1 MSPKKIN
8 LLQLL
13 LITTLL
19 SITYNCFSQ
28 KQALYFQIS
37 DSKNQPI
44 PFASAQIKKVFR
56 GALANEKG
64 LLKID
69 LRQLSEASLI
79 FSAAGYASKELLW
92 NNSMPKDSI
101 YLIQLA
107 ETSTDLKEII
117 VLSSP
122 GVKGADLLPEI
133 EGTRLNT
140 AKKVEQIMVSKV
152 DANLANQSFRQVF
165 SRTPGLHIV
174 ESDPSG
180 LNSSISIRGLST
192 NRSWDLNNRQNGYDM
207 TPDPMGYNEAYYTPA
222 LEWVEK
228 IQLIR
233 GAAALQYGPQVGG
246 LLNYQL
252 ESPEFNR
259 PLGLQVRQ
267 TLGSWNLASSLIK
280 VKAGNERLAFI
291 ASHQFRK
298 GDGFRPNS
306 EFDSHQSYAKIN
318 WKMAPRSILSFELT
332 YAKALAKQAGGLT
345 EQQFL
350 LDPYFSNRSR
360 NYFASNWLLPVLKFQ
375 KIWNPNI
382 QLEAQL
388 YSILSGR
395 TQLGFTR
402 NNDVADAKNKE
413 GLFANRQLD
422 VDQYRS
428 YGTEIRLGIHS
439 QIKSIKQFT
448 SVGIRAFQ
456 GNMFRQQQGV
466 GSAGENYD
474 ANLAGSS
481 QFPRELNF
489 VNENVAA
496 FIENGL
502 DITSKWKI
510 TLGARWEYILS
521 KGDGR
526 LALINGIPSPWA
538 SADRTR
544 NFLLG
549 GIGTS
554 YKPMQGLEFFS
565 NLSQSFR
572 PVSFSDL
579 LPSATTDVI
588 DPNLKDAQS
597 LNFDLGVR
605 GKISNFMRYDI
616 SYFHLDFTDRIG
628 SISQKNTLGQTYLF
642 RTNLG
647 KSTSEGWEIYTE
659 IDPVTAWW
667 GRSRYG
673 YISIFSSIGITNA
686 FYQDFALA
694 NGTNLRGKR
703 VETAPQQI
711 ARLGFNYSLKSLSF
725 TYQWSYTSSTYSDAQ
740 NTEIPNSAGT
750 IGLIPAYTI
759 QDVSFTY
766 KATKHWQI
774 KGSVNN
780 LMNEK
785 YFTRRGTGSFPGI
798 GILPGETR
806 NYSIG
811 LMYTL

>member
-8 LLQLL
+8 TLQLL
-13 LITTLL
+13 LITILL

-37 DSKNQPI
+37 DSKNQAI

-413 GLFANRQLD
+413 GFFANRQLD

-448 SVGIRAFQ
+448 SVGVRAFQ

-554 YKPMQGLEFFS
+554 YKPMQGIEFFS

-694 NGTNLRGKR
+694 NGANLRGKR

-725 TYQWSYTSSTYSDAQ
+725 TYQWSYTSSAFSDAQ

>member
-1 MSPKKIN
+1 MSPKKIQ
-8 LLQLL
+8 LLQSL
-13 LITTLL
+13 LITILL

-28 KQALYFQIS
+28 KQSLYFQIS

-413 GLFANRQLD
+413 GFFANRQLD

-474 ANLAGSS
+474 ANLAGAS

-554 YKPMQGLEFFS
+554 YKPMQGIEFFS

-597 LNFDLGVR
+597 LSFDLGVR

-694 NGTNLRGKR
+694 NGANLRGKR

>member
-1 MSPKKIN
+1 
-8 LLQLL
+8 
-13 LITTLL
+13 
-19 SITYNCFSQ
+19 
-28 KQALYFQIS
+28 
-37 DSKNQPI
+37 
-44 PFASAQIKKVFR
+44 
-56 GALANEKG
+56 
-64 LLKID
+64 
-69 LRQLSEASLI
+69 
-79 FSAAGYASKELLW
+79 
-92 NNSMPKDSI
+92 
-101 YLIQLA
+101 
-107 ETSTDLKEII
+107 
-117 VLSSP
+117 
-122 GVKGADLLPEI
+122 
-133 EGTRLNT
+133 
-140 AKKVEQIMVSKV
+140 
-152 DANLANQSFRQVF
+152 
-165 SRTPGLHIV
+165 
-174 ESDPSG
+174 
-180 LNSSISIRGLST
+180 
-192 NRSWDLNNRQNGYDM
+192 
-207 TPDPMGYNEAYYTPA
+207 
-222 LEWVEK
+222 
-228 IQLIR
+228 
-233 GAAALQYGPQVGG
+233 
-246 LLNYQL
+246 
-252 ESPEFNR
+252 
-259 PLGLQVRQ
+259 
-267 TLGSWNLASSLIK
+267 
-280 VKAGNERLAFI
+280 
-291 ASHQFRK
+291 
-298 GDGFRPNS
+298 
-306 EFDSHQSYAKIN
+306 
-318 WKMAPRSILSFELT
+318 
-332 YAKALAKQAGGLT
+332 
-345 EQQFL
+345 
-350 LDPYFSNRSR
+350 
-360 NYFASNWLLPVLKFQ
+360 
-375 KIWNPNI
+375 
-382 QLEAQL
+382 
-388 YSILSGR
+388 
-395 TQLGFTR
+395 
-402 NNDVADAKNKE
+402 
-413 GLFANRQLD
+413 
-422 VDQYRS
+422 
-428 YGTEIRLGIHS
+428 
-439 QIKSIKQFT
+439 
-448 SVGIRAFQ
+448 
-456 GNMFRQQQGV
+456 
-466 GSAGENYD
+466 
-474 ANLAGSS
+474 
-481 QFPRELNF
+481 LNF

-554 YKPMQGLEFFS
+554 YKPMQGIEFFS

-628 SISQKNTLGQTYLF
+628 SISQKNTSGQTYLF

-694 NGTNLRGKR
+694 NGANLRGKR

-740 NTEIPNSAGT
+740 NTEVPNASGT

>member
-1 MSPKKIN
+1 M
-8 LLQLL
+8 
-13 LITTLL
+13 
-19 SITYNCFSQ
+19 TYNCFSQ
-28 KQALYFQIS
+28 KKALYFQIS
-37 DSKNQPI
+37 DSKNQAI

-92 NNSMPKDSI
+92 NHSIPKDSI

-107 ETSTDLKEII
+107 ETSTDLQEII

-207 TPDPMGYNEAYYTPA
+207 TPDPLGYNEAYYTPA

-360 NYFASNWLLPVLKFQ
+360 NHFASNWLLPVLKFQ

-395 TQLGFTR
+395 TQLGFTK

-413 GLFANRQLD
+413 GFFANRQLD

-526 LALINGIPSPWA
+526 LALNNGIPSPWA
-538 SADRTR
+538 STDRTR

-554 YKPMQGLEFFS
+554 FKPIQGVEFFS

-628 SISQKNTLGQTYLF
+628 SISQKNALGQSYLF
-642 RTNLG
+642 KTNLG

-725 TYQWSYTSSTYSDAQ
+725 TYQWSYAASAYSDAQ

>member
-8 LLQLL
+8 TLQLL
-13 LITTLL
+13 LITILL

-37 DSKNQPI
+37 DSKNQAI

-291 ASHQFRK
+291 ASHQFRR

-413 GLFANRQLD
+413 GFFANRQLD

-448 SVGIRAFQ
+448 SVGVRAFQ

-554 YKPMQGLEFFS
+554 YKPMQGIEFFS

-694 NGTNLRGKR
+694 NGANLRGKR

-725 TYQWSYTSSTYSDAQ
+725 TYQWSYTSSAFSDAQ

>member
-1 MSPKKIN
+1 MPSKKIQ
-8 LLQLL
+8 LLQSL
-13 LITTLL
+13 LITIFL

-28 KQALYFQIS
+28 KQSLYFQIS

-69 LRQLSEASLI
+69 LRQLTEASLI
-79 FSAAGYASKELLW
+79 FSAAGYASKELVW
-92 NNSMPKDSI
+92 NKSMPKDSI
-101 YLIQLA
+101 YLIQLT
-107 ETSTDLKEII
+107 ETSTDLKEIV

-140 AKKVEQIMVSKV
+140 AKKVEQIMVNKV

-259 PLGLQVRQ
+259 ALGLQVRQ

-280 VKAGNERLAFI
+280 VKVGNERLAFI

-306 EFDSHQSYAKIN
+306 SFDSHQSYAKIN

-360 NYFASNWLLPVLKFQ
+360 NYFASSWLLPVLKFQ

-382 QLEAQL
+382 QLEAQV

-395 TQLGFTR
+395 TQLGFTK
-402 NNDVADAKNKE
+402 NNDVADTKNQQ
-413 GLFANRQLD
+413 GFFANRQLD

-439 QIKSIKQFT
+439 QIKAIKQFT
-448 SVGIRAFQ
+448 SVGVRAFQ

-466 GSAGENYD
+466 GSSGENYD
-474 ANLAGSS
+474 ANLVASS

-496 FIENGL
+496 FIESGL
-502 DITSKWKI
+502 DITSKWKL

-521 KGDGR
+521 KGEGR
-526 LALINGIPSPWA
+526 LALNNGVPTPWA

-554 YKPMQGLEFFS
+554 FKPMQGIEFFS

-579 LPSATTDVI
+579 LPAATTDVI

-597 LNFDLGVR
+597 LSFDMGVR
-605 GKISNFMRYDI
+605 GKISNFMRYDL

-673 YISIFSSIGITNA
+673 YISLFTSLGITNA
-686 FYQDFALA
+686 YYRDFALA
-694 NGTNLRGKR
+694 NGTNLRDKR

-711 ARLGFNYSLKSLSF
+711 ARLGFNYSLKSLSL
-725 TYQWSYTSSTYSDAQ
+725 TYQWSYTSSAFSDAQ
-740 NTEIPNSAGT
+740 NTELPNSAGT
-750 IGLIPAYTI
+750 IGLIPAYTL
-759 QDVSFTY
+759 QDVSFTF
-766 KATKHWQI
+766 KVSKHWQF

>member
-13 LITTLL
+13 LITILL

-37 DSKNQPI
+37 DSKNQAI

-92 NNSMPKDSI
+92 NNSMPKDSV

-107 ETSTDLKEII
+107 ETSTDLQEII

-291 ASHQFRK
+291 ASHQFRR

-375 KIWNPNI
+375 KIWTPNI

-413 GLFANRQLD
+413 GFFANRQLD

-474 ANLAGSS
+474 ANLAGAS

-554 YKPMQGLEFFS
+554 YKPMQGIEFFS

-694 NGTNLRGKR
+694 NGANLRGKR

>member
-13 LITTLL
+13 LITILL

-291 ASHQFRK
+291 ASHQFRR

-554 YKPMQGLEFFS
+554 YKPMQGIEFFS

-628 SISQKNTLGQTYLF
+628 SISQKNTSGQTYLF

>member
-13 LITTLL
+13 LITILL

-92 NNSMPKDSI
+92 NNSMPKDSV

-107 ETSTDLKEII
+107 ETSTDLQEII

-291 ASHQFRK
+291 ASHQFRR

-375 KIWNPNI
+375 KIWTPNI

-413 GLFANRQLD
+413 GFFANRQLD

-474 ANLAGSS
+474 ANLAGAS

-554 YKPMQGLEFFS
+554 YKPMQGIEFFS

-628 SISQKNTLGQTYLF
+628 SISQKNTSGQTYLF

-694 NGTNLRGKR
+694 NGANLRGKR

-740 NTEIPNSAGT
+740 NTEVPNASGT

>member
-8 LLQLL
+8 TLQLL
-13 LITTLL
+13 LITILL

-37 DSKNQPI
+37 DSKNQAI

-291 ASHQFRK
+291 ASHQFRR

-413 GLFANRQLD
+413 GFFANRQLD

-474 ANLAGSS
+474 ANLAGAS

-554 YKPMQGLEFFS
+554 YKPMQGIEFFS

-725 TYQWSYTSSTYSDAQ
+725 TYQWSYTSSAFSDAQ

>member
-13 LITTLL
+13 LITILL

-291 ASHQFRK
+291 ASHQFRR

-413 GLFANRQLD
+413 GFFANRQLD

-474 ANLAGSS
+474 ANLAGAS

-554 YKPMQGLEFFS
+554 YKPMQGIEFFS

-597 LNFDLGVR
+597 LSFDLGVR
-605 GKISNFMRYDI
+605 GKISNFMRYDL

-694 NGTNLRGKR
+694 NGANLRGKR

-740 NTEIPNSAGT
+740 NTEVPNASGT